1 MIGGSDAALYLLTMK
16 FMNKHILCAFCVVA
30 LLFVKGNAVAQ
41 DNVIDRVEWVVGDK
55 SILRSD
61 IEEAIKYWT
70 LEGRKFDG
78 DPYSVVGEDLA
89 VQQLFLHQAAIDS
102 VDIPETR
109 LLRQVDSQIDIYIQ
123 RAGSKE
129 KLEEYQKMPMSKIRE
144 MLYENLNNHFTM
156 MEMKNRIVGDIKVS
170 PALVRRFYEA
180 LPDDSVPFV
189 QQQVEVQIITMEPPI
204 DMEEIDRVKEE
215 LRSYS
220 DRIMSGEASFSTMA
234 LLYSEDPGSARLGGE
249 LDYRGRGQF
258 VPEFATVA
266 FNLTDPNK
274 VSKIV
279 ETEYGFHII
288 QLIDKRGDRIKVR
301 HILRKPQVSDANIMG
316 MMSTLDSIAND
327 IKNDSVTFE
336 DAVLACSYDKDT
348 HNNYGIMYNKETG
361 SSRFQLHELP
371 VDVARVVDRMA
382 VGEVSSPFTLMLD
395 NGKTVC
401 AIVKLKTKIDAHKA
415 NVKDDYEI
423 LQELYKNKLSEER
436 TAEWIREKQRT
447 TYVRLNGD
455 AKPEDFKF
463 KGWVFYD
470 DNK

>member
-1 MIGGSDAALYLLTMK
+1 
-16 FMNKHILCAFCVVA
+16 MNRYILCMLCAVV
-30 LLFVKGNAVAQ
+30 LFSARNTVAAQ

-102 VDIPETR
+102 VEIPETK
-109 LLRQVDSQIDIYIQ
+109 LLRQVDSQIDVYIQ

-129 KLEEYQKMPMSKIRE
+129 KLEEYHKMPISKIRE
-144 MLYENLNNHFTM
+144 MLYENLNNYFTM
-156 MEMKNRIVGDIKVS
+156 SEMKNRIVGDIKVS
-170 PALVRRFYEA
+170 PALVRRFCES
-180 LPDDSVPFV
+180 LPEDSIPFV
-189 QQQVEVQIITMEPPI
+189 QQQVEVQIITMEPPV
-204 DMEEIDRVKEE
+204 DMEEVDRVKEE
-215 LRSYS
+215 LRGYS
-220 DRIMSGEASFSTMA
+220 DRIMSGETSFSTMA

-288 QLIDKRGDRIKVR
+288 QLVDKRGDRIKVR
-301 HILRKPQVSDANIMG
+301 HILRKPRVSSANIKTMLA
-316 MMSTLDSIAND
+316 SLDSIATD
-327 IKNDSVTFE
+327 IRNDSVTFE
-336 DAVLACSYDKDT
+336 EAVLACSFDKDT

-361 SSRFQLHELP
+361 SPRFQLHELP
-371 VDVARVVDRMA
+371 VDVARVVDGLK
-382 VGEVSSPFTLMLD
+382 VGEVSPSFTMLLD
-395 NGKTVC
+395 NGKTIC
-401 AIVKLKTKIDAHKA
+401 AIVKLRAKIEAHKA
-415 NVKDDYEI
+415 NIKDDYEI
-423 LQELYKNKLSEER
+423 LQDLYKNKLSEER
-436 TAEWIREKQRT
+436 TAEWIREKQKT

-455 AKPEDFKF
+455 AKTEDFKF

-470 DNK
+470 DKK